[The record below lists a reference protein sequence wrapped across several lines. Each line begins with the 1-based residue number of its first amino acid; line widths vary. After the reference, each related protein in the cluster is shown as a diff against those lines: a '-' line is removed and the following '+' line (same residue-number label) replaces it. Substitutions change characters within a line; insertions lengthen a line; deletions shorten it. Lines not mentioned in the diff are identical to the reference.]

1 MELLK
6 MKKGK
11 SYYEGQ
17 LLMFDGIRDGE
28 NVYTFLSNVVLVR
41 TSNHFY
47 SNVKT
52 QEEYF
57 ADNESIEEGEIICK
71 IRQPLTELTDE
82 SSVDRYILHS
92 AHFFKD
98 RIAIYDA
105 LPLFVKEK
113 LNIIDKI
120 ARDRQDLQTYNRII
134 EEQGPIVKAYTKTK
148 FRV

>member
-41 TSNHFY
+41 TSNRFY

-52 QEEYF
+52 EERYF
-57 ADNESIEEGEIICK
+57 VDSKNIEEGEIVCK
-71 IRQPLTELTDE
+71 ITKPLIHFKNMAAIN
-82 SSVDRYILHS
+82 RYILY
-92 AHFFKD
+92 ADNFFKD

-113 LNIIDKI
+113 LNIMDKI

-134 EEQGPIVKAYTKTK
+134 EEQGPIVKAYAKTK